1 MYGGHMAQQ
10 EVEVILARHLA
21 EHLALPVFIVDPE
34 GNLIFFNEPA
44 EAVLGL
50 RFGDTGLMPASEWST
65 MFEPMDQAGN
75 TIPPEQLPLVIAMTQ
90 SHPAHKGFWIRGLD
104 RKVRQ
109 IELTAFPLVGQSG
122 RISGAVSIFWEV
134 QP

>member
-1 MYGGHMAQQ
+1 MTVAQQ

-21 EHLALPVFIVDPE
+21 EHLALPVFIIDPQ

-65 MFEPMDQAGN
+65 MFEPIDQAGN
-75 TIPPEQLPLVIAMTQ
+75 PIAPQDLPLVIAMTHG
-90 SHPAHKGFWIRGLD
+90 HPAHKAFWIRGLD
-104 RKVRQ
+104 QKVRK

-134 QP
+134 PA

>member
-1 MYGGHMAQQ
+1 MAQQ

-21 EHLALPVFIVDPE
+21 EHLALPIFIVDPQ

-50 RFGDTGLMPASEWST
+50 RFGDTGLLPASAWST
-65 MFEPMDQAGN
+65 MFEPVDEVGRS
-75 TIPPEQLPLVIAMTQ
+75 IPPEELPLMIAMIQ
-90 SHPAHKGFWIRGLD
+90 SHPAHKGFWIKGRDEKL
-104 RKVRQ
+104 RQ

-122 RISGAVSIFWEV
+122 RIAGAVSIFWEAST
-134 QP
+134 

>member
-1 MYGGHMAQQ
+1 MAQQ

-21 EHLALPVFIVDPE
+21 ENLALPIFIIDPQ

-65 MFEPMDQAGN
+65 MFEPVEQDG
-75 TIPPEQLPLVIAMTQ
+75 TPIKPEDLPLVIAMTNN
-90 SHPAHKGFWIRGLD
+90 HPAHKGFWIKGLD
-104 RKVRQ
+104 GKLRQ

-122 RISGAVSIFWEV
+122 RTSAAVAIFWEV
-134 QP
+134 RL

>member
-1 MYGGHMAQQ
+1 MAQQ

-21 EHLALPVFIVDPE
+21 ENLALPMFIVDPQ

-50 RFGDTGLMPASEWST
+50 RFGDTGLLPASEWST
-65 MFEPMDQAGN
+65 MFEPVGQDGQP
-75 TIPPEQLPLVIAMTQ
+75 ISPEQLPLMIAMFHG
-90 SHPAHKGFWIRGLD
+90 HPAHKGFWIRGLD
-104 RKVRQ
+104 KKLRQ

-122 RISGAVSIFWEV
+122 RISAAVSIFWEV
-134 QP
+134 PHES

>member
-1 MYGGHMAQQ
+1 MAVTQQ

-21 EHLALPVFIVDPE
+21 EHLALPVFIIDPQ

-44 EAVLGL
+44 ESVLGL

-65 MFEPMDQAGN
+65 MFEPIDQAGN
-75 TIPPEQLPLVIAMTQ
+75 PIAPEDLPLVIAMTH
-90 SHPAHKGFWIRGLD
+90 SHPAHKAFWIRGLD
-104 RKVRQ
+104 QKIRH

-122 RISGAVSIFWEV
+122 RVSGAVSIFWEV
-134 QP
+134 PS

>member
-1 MYGGHMAQQ
+1 MTQQ

-21 EHLALPVFIVDPE
+21 ENLALPMFIVDPQ

-50 RFGDTGLMPASEWST
+50 RFGDTGLMPVSEWST
-65 MFEPMDQAGN
+65 MFEPVDQAGDP
-75 TIPPEQLPLVIAMTQ
+75 IAPENLPLVIAMTH
-90 SHPAHKGFWIRGLD
+90 SHPAHKAFWIRGLD
-104 RKVRQ
+104 QKLRQ
-109 IELTAFPLVGQSG
+109 IELTAFPLLGQSG

-134 QP
+134 PS

>member
-1 MYGGHMAQQ
+1 MAQQ

-21 EHLALPVFIVDPE
+21 EHLALPMFIVDPQ

-50 RFGDTGLMPASEWST
+50 RFGDTGLLPASEWST
-65 MFEPMDQAGN
+65 MFEPVDQAGKP
-75 TIPPEQLPLVIAMTQ
+75 IAPEELPLMIAMTQ

-104 RKVRQ
+104 AKVRQ

-134 QP
+134 RS

>member
-1 MYGGHMAQQ
+1 MAQQ

-21 EHLALPVFIVDPE
+21 EHLALPIFIIDPE

-65 MFEPMDQAGN
+65 MFEPVDQAGKS
-75 TIPPEQLPLVIAMTQ
+75 IPPEDLPLMIAMTH
-90 SHPAHKGFWIRGLD
+90 SHPAHKAFWIRGRD
-104 RKVRQ
+104 QKIRQ
-109 IELTAFPLVGQSG
+109 IELTAFPLIGQSG
-122 RISGAVSIFWEV
+122 RTSGAVSIFWEV
-134 QP
+134 PL

>member
-1 MYGGHMAQQ
+1 MAQQ

-21 EHLALPVFIVDPE
+21 EHLALPMFIIDPE
-34 GNLIFFNEPA
+34 GNLLFFNEPA

-65 MFEPMDQAGN
+65 MFEPVDQLGKPIA
-75 TIPPEQLPLVIAMTQ
+75 PEELPLVIAMTQ

-104 RKVRQ
+104 AKVRK

-134 QP
+134 SP

>member
-1 MYGGHMAQQ
+1 MAQQ

-21 EHLALPVFIVDPE
+21 EHLALPVFIIDPQ

-65 MFEPMDQAGN
+65 MFEPVDQAGKP
-75 TIPPEQLPLVIAMTQ
+75 IAPEELPLVIAMTQ
-90 SHPAHKGFWIRGLD
+90 GYPEHKAFWIRGRD
-104 RKVRQ
+104 FKTRQ
-109 IELTAFPLVGQSG
+109 IELTAFPLLGQSG

-134 QP
+134 TK

>member
-1 MYGGHMAQQ
+1 MAQQ

-21 EHLALPVFIVDPE
+21 EHLALPVFIVDPQ

-65 MFEPMDQAGN
+65 MFEPVDQSGN
-75 TIPPEQLPLVIAMTQ
+75 PIPPPELPLVIAMTQ
-90 SHPAHKGFWIRGLD
+90 SHPAHKAFWIRGLD
-104 RKVRQ
+104 QKIRQ

-122 RISGAVSIFWEV
+122 RISGAISIFWET
-134 QP
+134 PS

>member
-1 MYGGHMAQQ
+1 MAQQ

-21 EHLALPVFIVDPE
+21 EHLALPMFIVDPQ

-65 MFEPMDQAGN
+65 MFEPVDQTGN
-75 TIPPEQLPLVIAMTQ
+75 VIAPQELPLMIAMTQ

-104 RKVRQ
+104 AKVRQ

-134 QP
+134 PA